1 VTFFRSAQ
9 DLKVEAARMTEGSAV
24 RRPRGH
30 HVHRRTAFESLGGD
44 PSPEFFTRNYAMK
57 PTVKAFVRYTR
68 FFRVV
73 YPRKFR
79 GLRQFRARA
88 IRRVRRL
95 EGFFGVPKPDAL
107 ARMCDRLQ
115 RVSGAWS

>member
-1 VTFFRSAQ
+1 MCTLP
-9 DLKVEAARMTEGSAV
+9 DTGARLSRASAV
-24 RRPRGH
+24 TRPQN
-30 HVHRRTAFESLGGD
+30 S
-44 PSPEFFTRNYAMK
+44 SPGTYAMK

-79 GLRQFRARA
+79 DLRQFRARA
-88 IRRVRRL
+88 ILRVRRL

-107 ARMCDRLQ
+107 ARMCDRLR
-115 RVSGAWS
+115 RVSGASISP